1 MKVKLL
7 NGISQNMSYIIVK
20 ALLNKHHLK
29 DLNLLKIFCIQV
41 KSSKGHCGIPP
52 HGQIQ
57 WSLHAFSKQILLKSY
72 SELSLFALSQ
82 PRGRD
87 FLSTT
92 MEFMTLSI

>member
-57 WSLHAFSKQILLKSY
+57 
-72 SELSLFALSQ
+72 
-82 PRGRD
+82 
-87 FLSTT
+87 
-92 MEFMTLSI
+92 